1 MEVEMFFNISNV
13 YLYFRLLTVFCEV
26 AKSKVV
32 IYVILYA
39 VLLFFLSGFYP
50 LLGGNSAHIINISQ
64 PFFRAI

>member
-39 VLLFFLSGFYP
+39 VLLFFEWLLSSVWGELCTHHKYFMAF
-50 LLGGNSAHIINISQ
+50 L
-64 PFFRAI
+64 

>member
-39 VLLFFLSGFYP
+39 VLLFF
-50 LLGGNSAHIINISQ
+50 
-64 PFFRAI
+64 